1 MSSGVEHGREPCP
14 HRIIDDVGGAFG
26 MGAVGGGLWHA
37 VSGARNSPQ
46 GRALRGAVD
55 AVRVQAPRL
64 GGSFAVWGGLFSAFD
79 CLLLGLRQKED
90 PWNSI
95 MSGALTGGLLQIRA
109 GPASAAR
116 NAAFGGALLAL
127 IEGLG
132 IFLTR
137 MAAPPAAPLAAEPT
151 LAGAGAGPGPA
162 AVSAAVPA
170 AAPTAP
176 AAPSE
181 APAAS
186 GGEEAGG
193 GGWFGGWFGGGGG
206 GDGGAGEAEGDTELK
221 SGEGGFAPPPMPSFD
236 QAGSGSGFRAGSP
249 LEGPRLPLPSW
260 PGGSW
265 RAASAIPAAAQLL
278 RELD

>member
-1 MSSGVEHGREPCP
+1 
-14 HRIIDDVGGAFG
+14 

-132 IFLTR
+132 LKPR
-137 MAAPPAAPLAAEPT
+137 VAYGPLRVALSGRRVSPPLFESMELLGKDASVRRFGALVDHLAARGVDHHEPW
-151 LAGAGAGPGPA
+151 
-162 AVSAAVPA
+162 
-170 AAPTAP
+170 TAP
-176 AAPSE
+176 S
-181 APAAS
+181 
-186 GGEEAGG
+186 
-193 GGWFGGWFGGGGG
+193 
-206 GDGGAGEAEGDTELK
+206 K
-221 SGEGGFAPPPMPSFD
+221 
-236 QAGSGSGFRAGSP
+236 QVRAHHAI
-249 LEGPRLPLPSW
+249 GPIRS
-260 PGGSW
+260 
-265 RAASAIPAAAQLL
+265 
-278 RELD
+278 

>member
-1 MSSGVEHGREPCP
+1 MSGVEHGREPCP

-26 MGAVGGGLWHA
+26 MGAGGGGLWHA

-137 MAAPPAAPLAAEPT
+137 MAAPPVAPM
-151 LAGAGAGPGPA
+151 
-162 AVSAAVPA
+162 
-170 AAPTAP
+170 
-176 AAPSE
+176 E
-181 APAAS
+181 AAAS
-186 GGEEAGG
+186 GEAAGTG

-206 GDGGAGEAEGDTELK
+206 EAAGEAGGETELG
-221 SGEGGFAPPPMPSFD
+221 SGEGGFDPPPMPSFA
-236 QAGSGSGFRAGSP
+236 QSGGAGS
-249 LEGPRLPLPSW
+249 
-260 PGGSW
+260 
-265 RAASAIPAAAQLL
+265 
-278 RELD
+278 